1 MESKTHYIIV
11 GLFVII
17 LSLSLIAVGLWLSV
31 GTENKLYDI
40 YQAYM
45 SESVSGLNL
54 KAPVKYRGVEVG
66 QVAKIAL
73 SLERPNHISVLLEIE
88 RGTPLKQDTFAIL
101 STQGITGLAFI
112 ELTGGSLDAP
122 TLTAKP
128 GERYPEIQ
136 TKPSLLFRIDATI
149 TLLSDNL
156 QQISSIAKDLL
167 QNLRDVAVTAN
178 ALMSNENRLAVANSL
193 HNVEIITQIV
203 TDKMKQMDSGTK
215 VTMQLIENIN
225 KVLVK
230 MPELLTSL
238 QKTAVKLPNIIN
250 SINEMTQTFSKTAT
264 MLTQAIDVNSQQSTK
279 MLESIAQTTKTID
292 NTVVAGSQDLSF
304 FTQQA
309 LPEVTNSIRELRELL
324 SELRKLSQTL
334 QNKPDA
340 LIFGKSKPKPGPG
353 E

>member
-1 MESKTHYIIV
+1 
-11 GLFVII
+11 
-17 LSLSLIAVGLWLSV
+17 
-31 GTENKLYDI
+31 
-40 YQAYM
+40 
-45 SESVSGLNL
+45 
-54 KAPVKYRGVEVG
+54 
-66 QVAKIAL
+66 
-73 SLERPNHISVLLEIE
+73 
-88 RGTPLKQDTFAIL
+88 
-101 STQGITGLAFI
+101 
-112 ELTGGSLDAP
+112 
-122 TLTAKP
+122 
-128 GERYPEIQ
+128 
-136 TKPSLLFRIDATI
+136 
-149 TLLSDNL
+149 
-156 QQISSIAKDLL
+156 
-167 QNLRDVAVTAN
+167 
-178 ALMSNENRLAVANSL
+178 MSNENRLAVANSL
-193 HNVEIITQIV
+193 HNVEIITHIV
-203 TDKMKQMDSGTK
+203 TDKMKQMDGGTK
-215 VTMQLIENIN
+215 VTMQLIENTN

>member
-31 GTENKLYDI
+31 GTANKLYDT

-73 SLERPNHISVLLEIE
+73 SPRHPNHISVLLEIE

-122 TLTAKP
+122 PLTAKP

-167 QNLRDVAVTAN
+167 QNLRDVAVTTN

-193 HNVEIITQIV
+193 RNVETITRTV
-203 TDKMKQMDSGTK
+203 MDKMKQMDSGTT
-215 VTMQLIENIN
+215 VTMQLIENTN
-225 KVLVK
+225 KTLVK
-230 MPELLTSL
+230 MPEFLTSL

-250 SINEMTQTFSKTAT
+250 SINEMTQTFSKTAMT
-264 MLTQAIDVNSQQSTK
+264 LTQAIEVNSQQSTK
-279 MLESIAQTTKTID
+279 MLESVAQTTKTID
-292 NTVVAGSQDLSF
+292 NTVAMGSQDLSF

-324 SELRKLSQTL
+324 SELREFSQTL

>member
-17 LSLSLIAVGLWLSV
+17 LSVVLIAAGLWLSV
-31 GTENKLYDI
+31 GTESRLFDI

-66 QVAKIAL
+66 RVARIAL
-73 SLERPNHISVLLEIE
+73 SPERPNHISILLEIE
-88 RGTPLKQDTFAIL
+88 RGTPLKQDTFATL

-122 TLTAKP
+122 PLRAKP
-128 GERYPEIQ
+128 DEHYPEIQ

-167 QNLRDVAVTAN
+167 QSLRDVAVTAN
-178 ALMSNENRLAVANSL
+178 LLMSNENRLAVANSL
-193 HNVEIITQIV
+193 RNVEKITNSMTEKIPLLDV
-203 TDKMKQMDSGTK
+203 GLMA
-215 VTMQLIENIN
+215 TMQLIDNTN
-225 KVLVK
+225 KTFVK

-238 QKTAVKLPNIIN
+238 QKTTAKLPTILNAID
-250 SINEMTQTFSKTAT
+250 ETTQTFGKTAT
-264 MLTQAIDVNSQQSTK
+264 ALTQAIDINSQRSTK
-279 MLESIAQTTKTID
+279 MLENLAQTTKTID
-292 NTVVAGSQDLSF
+292 NTVTAGGKDLSF

-309 LPEVTNSIRELRELL
+309 LPEITNSIRELRELL
-324 SELRKLSQTL
+324 SELREFSQTL

-340 LIFGKSKPKPGPG
+340 LIFGKSKPKLGPG

>member
-17 LSLSLIAVGLWLSV
+17 LSLSLIAAGLWLSV
-31 GTENKLYDI
+31 GTENKIYAI

-88 RGTPLKQDTFAIL
+88 RGTPLKEDTFAIL

-193 HNVEIITQIV
+193 RNVETITNIV
-203 TDKMKQMDSGTK
+203 TDKMKQMDGGTK
-215 VTMQLIENIN
+215 VTMQLIENTN

-230 MPELLTSL
+230 IPELLTSL
-238 QKTAVKLPNIIN
+238 QKTALKLPNIIN
-250 SINEMTQTFSKTAT
+250 SINEMTQNFGRTAT
-264 MLTQAIDVNSQQSTK
+264 TLTQAIEANSQQSTK

-292 NTVVAGSQDLSF
+292 NTVAAGSKDLSF

-324 SELRKLSQTL
+324 SELREFSQTL

>member
-1 MESKTHYIIV
+1 METKTHYIIV
-11 GLFVII
+11 GLFVIT
-17 LSLSLIAVGLWLSV
+17 LSLAMIATGLWISV
-31 GTENKLYDI
+31 GTEDKMYAT

-66 QVAKIAL
+66 RVTKIAL
-73 SLERPNHISVLLEIE
+73 SRKHPNQILILLDIE
-88 RGTPLKQDTFAIL
+88 FGTPVKQDTFAIL

-112 ELTGGSLDAP
+112 ELTGGSLDAT
-122 TLTAKP
+122 TLTVKP

-156 QQISSIAKDLL
+156 QQISTIAKDLL

-178 ALMSNENRLAVANSL
+178 LLMSEENRLAITRSL
-193 HNVEIITQIV
+193 HNVEAITNNVAGKIKNIDNGLMV
-203 TDKMKQMDSGTK
+203 TT
-215 VTMQLIENIN
+215 QLIDNTN
-225 KVLVK
+225 KTFVK

-238 QKTAVKLPNIIN
+238 QKILVKLPNLLNAIDD
-250 SINEMTQTFSKTAT
+250 TTKTFGTTAT
-264 MLTQAIDVNSQQSTK
+264 TLTHAITDTSQQSNK
-279 MLESIAQTTKTID
+279 LLESIAQTTKTVD
-292 NTVVAGSQDLSF
+292 NAVITGGQDLSF

-309 LPEVTNSIRELRELL
+309 LPEVTHSIRELRELL
-324 SELRKLSQTL
+324 SELRVLSQTL
-334 QNKPDA
+334 ENKPDA
-340 LIFGKSKPKPGPG
+340 LLFGKSKPKLGPG

>member
-178 ALMSNENRLAVANSL
+178 TLMSNENRLAVANSL

-203 TDKMKQMDSGTK
+203 TDKMKQMDGGTK
-215 VTMQLIENIN
+215 VTMQLIENTN

>member
-193 HNVEIITQIV
+193 HNVEIITHIV
-203 TDKMKQMDSGTK
+203 TDKMKQMDGGTK
-215 VTMQLIENIN
+215 VTMQLIENTN

>member
-31 GTENKLYDI
+31 GTENKIYAI

-88 RGTPLKQDTFAIL
+88 RGTPLKEDTFAIL

-193 HNVEIITQIV
+193 RNVETITNIV
-203 TDKMKQMDSGTK
+203 TDKMKQMDGGTK
-215 VTMQLIENIN
+215 VTMQLIENTN

-230 MPELLTSL
+230 IPELLTSL
-238 QKTAVKLPNIIN
+238 QKTALKLPNIIN
-250 SINEMTQTFSKTAT
+250 SINEMTQNFGRTAT
-264 MLTQAIDVNSQQSTK
+264 TLTQAIEANSQQSTK

-292 NTVVAGSQDLSF
+292 NTVAAGSKDLSF

-324 SELRKLSQTL
+324 SELREFSQTL